1 MVKEN
6 SNPATKKKFKIDAK
20 LVVRAILV
28 VLISVVLGC
37 GIYSMNAKLVTGD
50 QMPMPLGIGVGV
62 IMSGSMEPELSVD
75 DVILV
80 SKADD
85 YAVGDT
91 VVYQSHGMLI
101 VHKII
106 AIDGETVITMGTAN
120 NVADDPINVSA
131 IKGRV
136 FTHFDGLGA
145 IVDVIKSPLISVLI
159 LGLAAFLLV
168 KSYTADKQE
177 KAAKNTAE
185 LDAIRA
191 EIAALKQNKPS
202 PAGEGGPLAVDE
214 VLDPNSRSSQSA
226 D

>member
-1 MVKEN
+1 MVTEN
-6 SNPATKKKFKIDAK
+6 TPKKKLKVDSK
-20 LVVRAILV
+20 LVIRAVLV
-28 VLISVVLGC
+28 LFISVVLGC

-80 SKADD
+80 AKADD

-106 AIDGETVITMGTAN
+106 AIDGETVITQGTAN
-120 NVADDPINVSA
+120 NVADDPINISA

-136 FTHFDGLGA
+136 FTHIDGLGVL
-145 IVDVIKSPLISVLI
+145 VDLIKSPLISVLI
-159 LGLAAFLLV
+159 LALAAFLLV
-168 KSYTADKQE
+168 KSYTADKKE
-177 KAAKNTAE
+177 KEAKNNAD
-185 LDAIRA
+185 LDRIRA
-191 EIAALKQNKPS
+191 EIAALRSQQNN
-202 PAGEGGPLAVDE
+202 GEK
-214 VLDPNSRSSQSA
+214 
-226 D
+226 